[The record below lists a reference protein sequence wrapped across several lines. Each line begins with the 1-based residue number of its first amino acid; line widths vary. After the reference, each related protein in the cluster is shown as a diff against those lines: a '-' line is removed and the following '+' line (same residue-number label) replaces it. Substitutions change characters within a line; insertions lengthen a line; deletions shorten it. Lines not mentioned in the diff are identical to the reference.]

1 MRYKAVISYDGTLF
15 HGFQKQKK
23 HRSVQEELENAI
35 YKAFDQKKEVY
46 ASGRTDKGVHALA
59 QVIHFDLN
67 LDLQRRN
74 LKKAMNSFLPQD
86 IYVNNVEKVD
96 DNFHARFNA
105 KAKTYR
111 YLLDLNEVN
120 PLLVNYRYYYKGPKL
135 DLSKLDE
142 IPKIFIGTKD
152 FKAFSKGN
160 EKENTVRTIYTF
172 TIKNIDNLL
181 VFEIKGDG
189 FLHNM
194 IRLII
199 GMILEVLKGKLGV
212 NKLKEILDSKDQ
224 KLTPKL
230 VPGSGLYLVSVEY

>member
-15 HGFQKQKK
+15 HGFQKQKN

-35 YKAFDQKKEVY
+35 NKAFDQEVEVY

-59 QVIHFDLN
+59 LTIHFDLT

-74 LKKAMNSFLPQD
+74 LKRAINSYLPQD
-86 IYVNNVEKVD
+86 IYVNSVEKVD
-96 DNFHARFNA
+96 DSFHARFSA

-120 PLLVNYRYYYKGPKL
+120 PLLVNYRYYYQGPKL
-135 DLSKLDE
+135 DLSRLDE
-142 IPKIFIGTKD
+142 IPNIFIGTHD

-160 EKENTVRTIYTF
+160 EKENTVRTIYSF

-199 GMILEVLKGKLGV
+199 GMILEVLKGKL
-212 NKLKEILDSKDQ
+212 NLNHLQEILESKDQ

-230 VPGSGLYLVSVEY
+230 VPGSGLYLVSVDY